1 MAYRDEPDV
10 AKDSMTETY
19 VALRLTVDNWRWAG
33 VPIYVRTGKHLPERV
48 TEVALQFHSV
58 PHLAFSGLL
67 SRQLKPNTLA
77 LRIQPD
83 EAISL
88 EFGAKVPG
96 EEFRVQSVSMNFCYN
111 QAFPD
116 AGEAD
121 GYPRLLHDAMV
132 GDATLFIRTDEVEQA
147 WKVVAPYQEVWAE
160 PGAGMHFYE
169 AGSWGPAMAD
179 LLLAA
184 FGQLLASASGMS
196 PDIIPVDDVA
206 ASFADVVMDQFAARA
221 GERFALVLSGGPTAA
236 HCYEVLAEEA
246 GGSIDWA
253 LVDVYIGDER
263 YVPADDKDSNQKLI
277 RDSLLDR
284 VAPVGSFH
292 PMPTEL
298 DIAACASSYATTIG
312 QLLAGPG
319 IDLMHMGLGPDGH
332 TASLFP
338 QAESLQAGNDELVV
352 ATEDPNGVNPLPRL
366 TLTLPA
372 INQSRHIVF
381 TVDGAS
387 KQQAMAQVRSG
398 ADIPV
403 NKVKASDMIWLVDHE
418 AAKAP

>member
-1 MAYRDEPDV
+1 
-10 AKDSMTETY
+10 
-19 VALRLTVDNWRWAG
+19 
-33 VPIYVRTGKHLPERV
+33 
-48 TEVALQFHSV
+48 
-58 PHLAFSGLL
+58 
-67 SRQLKPNTLA
+67 
-77 LRIQPD
+77 
-83 EAISL
+83 
-88 EFGAKVPG
+88 
-96 EEFRVQSVSMNFCYN
+96 
-111 QAFPD
+111 
-116 AGEAD
+116 
-121 GYPRLLHDAMV
+121 
-132 GDATLFIRTDEVEQA
+132 
-147 WKVVAPYQEVWAE
+147 
-160 PGAGMHFYE
+160 
-169 AGSWGPAMAD
+169 
-179 LLLAA
+179 
-184 FGQLLASASGMS
+184 MS

-206 ASFADVVMDQFAARA
+206 VSFADVVMDQFAARA
-221 GERFALVLSGGPTAA
+221 GERFAIVLSGGPTAA

-277 RDSLLDR
+277 RDCLLDG

-298 DIAACASSYATTIG
+298 DIAACASSYASTIG

-338 QAESLQAGNDELVV
+338 QAESLQARSDELVV

-387 KQQAMAQVRSG
+387 KQEAIAQVRSG

-403 NKVKASDMIWLVDHE
+403 NQVRANDMIWLVDHE